1 MGYLQCGGLL
11 LGMRSR
17 RSVGRV
23 SLSMVTWRRWSR
35 CLESQGPQLS
45 MGCTACSNLIKPGLC
60 AWLLAICMSKFTSR
74 LPFAEG
80 ESGAQIG
87 ESHCTGY
94 WLLVIY
100 RYVTNHCGLG
110 GLKTFHLYYAHKFC
124 RSGIRMWN
132 SRDSLSLLHGV

>member
-1 MGYLQCGGLL
+1 
-11 LGMRSR
+11 MRSR
-17 RSVGRV
+17 VSFGRV
-23 SLSMVTWRRWSR
+23 SLGVVAWRRWSR

-45 MGCTACSNLIKPGLC
+45 MGCTACSNLINPVGLR
-60 AWLLAICMSKFTSR
+60 AWLLAICMNMFTSR
-74 LPFAEG
+74 SPVAEG

-87 ESHCTGY
+87 EGHCTGY

-100 RYVTNHCGLG
+100 HYVTNHCGLG

-124 RSGIRMWN
+124 ASGIWMGY